1 MIGRLFKF
9 HGGVKPDAHKHE
21 SAGVAIA
28 RAPLP
33 SRLVVPL
40 RQSTRASARCIV
52 EIGQKVAHEDI
63 VRMRNRHGEVEWP
76 DGTNAVSPAPWQR
89 SMRQCVQAAHPRHHK
104 HWAGAT
110 GVVSDQATEH

>member
-9 HGGVKPDAHKHE
+9 HGGIKPDAHKHE
-21 SAGVAIA
+21 SASVAIE

-52 EIGQKVAHEDI
+52 EVGQKVLKGQRI
-63 VRMRNRHGEVEWP
+63 GEPEEIAAAIAFLCLPAASYITGQILAV
-76 DGTNAVSPAPWQR
+76 DGGLLSY
-89 SMRQCVQAAHPRHHK
+89 
-104 HWAGAT
+104 GF
-110 GVVSDQATEH
+110 